1 MDDQTTLI
9 GTAALILFFLVA
21 GMLDILDNPVIK
33 GILFSGFVAIIV
45 SIIIAQSKNNE
56 DKKNSSD

>member
-21 GMLDILDNPVIK
+21 GMLGILDNPVIM
-33 GILFSGFVAIIV
+33 GILFSGFIAIIV
-45 SIIIAQSKNNE
+45 SIIIAQSKQDD
-56 DKKNSSD
+56 DKKNPSD

>member
-21 GMLDILDNPVIK
+21 GMLGILDNPVIM
-33 GILFSGFVAIIV
+33 GILFSGFIAIIV
-45 SIIIAQSKNNE
+45 SIIIAQSRQDD
-56 DKKNSSD
+56 DKKNPSD

>member
-9 GTAALILFFLVA
+9 GTAVLILFFLVG

-33 GILFSGFVAIIV
+33 VILFSGFIAIVAN
-45 SIIIAQSKNNE
+45 IIIAQSKHDD
-56 DKKNSSD
+56 DKKNPLD